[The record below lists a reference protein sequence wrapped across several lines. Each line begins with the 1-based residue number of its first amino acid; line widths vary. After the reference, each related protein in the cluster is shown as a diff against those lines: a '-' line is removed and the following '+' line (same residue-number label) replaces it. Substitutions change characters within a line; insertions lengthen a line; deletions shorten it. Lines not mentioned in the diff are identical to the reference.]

1 MEATRAVTHDIS
13 DYSDLSLAADG
24 HTLAAVLQQSHYNVF
39 VAPTSASGSGQ
50 AEQITSD
57 PPVYDF
63 SWTPDGQMILTNST
77 DFTLNLFNLGSSSKT
92 PLTSP
97 QDGFAFQPSP
107 CADGRYVVFSL
118 ANHGAANAVTI
129 WRMDAGGGNLKQ
141 LSDGR
146 FDGYAVCSSDR
157 KWVFYLDISNGIKL
171 TKVPLDGGKPER
183 LLERSGIRIRHFSR
197 WQAGSSCDGSVRR
210 QRQNTAGIGSDRFS
224 PEYETSGRATP
235 SRGRHVYNPLHS

>member
-1 MEATRAVTHDIS
+1 MDESFVRRAARDV
-13 DYSDLSLAADG
+13 G
-24 HTLAAVLQQSHYNVF
+24 H
-39 VAPTSASGSGQ
+39 VAPASASGSGQ

-77 DFTLNLFNLGSSSKT
+77 DFTLNLFNLESSSKT
-92 PLTSP
+92 PLTSL

-141 LSDGR
+141 LVTASLMGMPSAHR
-146 FDGYAVCSSDR
+146 MG
-157 KWVFYLDISNGIKL
+157 NGCFTWIY
-171 TKVPLDGGKPER
+171 PP
-183 LLERSGIRIRHFSR
+183 
-197 WQAGSSCDGSVRR
+197 A
-210 QRQNTAGIGSDRFS
+210 
-224 PEYETSGRATP
+224 
-235 SRGRHVYNPLHS
+235 